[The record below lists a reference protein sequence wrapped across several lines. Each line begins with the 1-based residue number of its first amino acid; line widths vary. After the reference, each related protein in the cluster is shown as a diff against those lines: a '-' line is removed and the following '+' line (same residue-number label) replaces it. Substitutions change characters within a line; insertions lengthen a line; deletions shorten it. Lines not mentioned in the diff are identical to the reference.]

1 MLALLIEPFNN
12 PDLNRAAGLCLN
24 TMNKQR
30 ETTHI
35 AESSVLTTTLMLPHM
50 ILHHDTSEGLISISS
65 SRCSGCRILTAFHLL
80 YYWEFDRHGLTEV
93 QQICPDHEFPAI
105 HPEAYLNQRHL
116 MMVYGEVGKGPLHYY
131 VSLLH
136 DTIGRTEISRTL
148 RKVSAFNKKCWKRL
162 LKAIKIWRRDTQV
175 LSRCSKTNLCEDK
188 KRETLQS
195 H

>member
-105 HPEAYLNQRHL
+105 PSGGIFESTSLDDGIWGGGEGTFTLLCLTSTRH
-116 MMVYGEVGKGPLHYY
+116 YWQDRNIQDFEEG
-131 VSLLH
+131 
-136 DTIGRTEISRTL
+136 IS
-148 RKVSAFNKKCWKRL
+148 
-162 LKAIKIWRRDTQV
+162 IQ
-175 LSRCSKTNLCEDK
+175 
-188 KRETLQS
+188 
-195 H
+195 